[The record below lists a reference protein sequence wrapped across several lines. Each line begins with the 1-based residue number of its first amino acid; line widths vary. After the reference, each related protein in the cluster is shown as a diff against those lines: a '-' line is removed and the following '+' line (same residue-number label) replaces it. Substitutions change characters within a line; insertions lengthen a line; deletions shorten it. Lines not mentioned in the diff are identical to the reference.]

1 MGKIE
6 ELIISKDKRARGAT
20 VKVSSP
26 TGRKTL
32 INRPLSKLFP
42 VEVKD
47 RHIPTLPGTSIEQGV
62 EFVNDKQSS
71 PPKRIAALD
80 ANVLRR
86 LRDAL

>member
-1 MGKIE
+1 MSVRIRE
-6 ELIISKDKRARGAT
+6 RGAT

-26 TGRKTL
+26 TGRMKL
-32 INRPLSKLFP
+32 ITRSLSKLFP
-42 VEVKD
+42 VEVTD
-47 RHIPTLPGTSIEQGV
+47 RHIPTLPDTSVEQGV

-71 PPKRIAALD
+71 RIKRIAALD